1 MSDGCQ
7 VPVGLCHFSSL
18 YGDFGLLESKVTLS
32 KLITFCDSY
41 SMSTSVCDSRPEE
54 GKWEMIEVWEQ

>member
-18 YGDFGLLESKVTLS
+18 RGDFGLLESKVTLS
-32 KLITFCDSY
+32 KLITSCDSY
-41 SMSTSVCDSRPEE
+41 SMSASVCDSRPEE
-54 GKWEMIEVWEQ
+54 GRREMIEVWGQ